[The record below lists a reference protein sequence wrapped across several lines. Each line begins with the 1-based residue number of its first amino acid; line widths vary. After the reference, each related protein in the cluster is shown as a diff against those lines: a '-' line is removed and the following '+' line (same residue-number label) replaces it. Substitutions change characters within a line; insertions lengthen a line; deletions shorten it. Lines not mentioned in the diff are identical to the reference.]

1 MNFEKQLCVRVISQQ
16 LDAFNKRAK
25 HYGEPSSI
33 HRELLQ
39 SFFDKKIHLP
49 SYISLNLTS
58 NTMIEDTLERI
69 AIALE
74 NLLPATFLKKGT
86 SSTIPPEA
94 VLTPPVNPVTPPE
107 AVPTPPVN
115 PAMPP
120 VNSVTPPEAVP
131 TPPVNPVTPPEAV
144 PTPPVNPVTPPEAV
158 PTPPAKNV
166 PTDLSSFL
174 RYVMETYDE
183 MEKVNKGDVIGNVLK
198 KMGYS
203 NVQEVL
209 SKDMQTLYEQIEELK
224 GQ

>member
-1 MNFEKQLCVRVISQQ
+1 MNFEKQLCVRITSQQ

-39 SFFDKKIHLP
+39 SFIDKKIHLP

-69 AIALE
+69 AVALE
-74 NLLPATFLKKGT
+74 SLLSATFVKNGT
-86 SSTIPPEA
+86 NQTTPPVNPVTQPEAVPIPPINPTTPPVCSVTPPEA
-94 VLTPPVNPVTPPE
+94 VSTPPANPVTPPE
-107 AVPTPPVN
+107 AVHIPPI
-115 PAMPP
+115 
-120 VNSVTPPEAVP
+120 
-131 TPPVNPVTPPEAV
+131 
-144 PTPPVNPVTPPEAV
+144 NPVTPPEAV

-174 RYVMETYDE
+174 RYVMETYDQ

-203 NVQEVL
+203 NVHEVL